1 MLHTTK
7 GKIDT
12 NKTVL
17 VTDIFLYQ
25 IAQTIDKLL
34 SLGKLKGSVKEARMF
49 VIALD
54 NPRKTTIFRKL
65 SEQSIT
71 RVATTKCFKLLRN
84 VFRLKSK
91 STFFSMVATLV
102 LLLFITI
109 SEKSELVSGQVV
121 MGGNMNG
128 KITKEVVCHAC
139 GATIKEINKAL
150 SLKAGSK
157 RPEADVMDVMSDICK
172 MDSFKI
178 YDYPPPK
185 MIRACQKVLDR
196 SDELL
201 EKLFLQ
207 KPHLSVEEIEE
218 VGCKESC
225 RGVDKTKKT
234 STNMG
239 AGGTVEPD
247 VFVDGVPQSFG
258 SSMPN
263 EGGSN
268 IKPTKKRNKK
278 KRKKKKKKK
287 NRKKKTKRDK
297 NEEL

>member
-1 MLHTTK
+1 
-7 GKIDT
+7 
-12 NKTVL
+12 
-17 VTDIFLYQ
+17 
-25 IAQTIDKLL
+25 
-34 SLGKLKGSVKEARMF
+34 MF
-49 VIALD
+49 GIVSD
-54 NPRKTTIFRKL
+54 NPRI
-65 SEQSIT
+65 
-71 RVATTKCFKLLRN
+71 CFNTKLLLRS
-84 VFRLKSK
+84 VFRLKNK
-91 STFFSMVATLV
+91 STFFSRVATLV
-102 LLLFITI
+102 LLLFVTI
-109 SEKSELVSGQVV
+109 SEKSDLVNGQVV

-150 SLKAGSK
+150 ILKAGSK
-157 RPEADVMDVMSDICK
+157 RPEADVMDVMADICK

-185 MIRACQKVLDR
+185 MIKACQKVLDK

-218 VGCKESC
+218 AGCKKSC
-225 RGVDKTKKT
+225 KGVDKTKKA

-239 AGGTVEPD
+239 AGGSVEPD

-268 IKPTKKRNKK
+268 IKSVKKKKKK

-287 NRKKKTKRDK
+287 KRKKKKKGNK